1 MVRKSKPSGAKCTS
15 SRYHQNL
22 TSAVYIDWQRRTAQV
37 LLCSSED
44 TWRHAFFITGRRY
57 MKQMLLR
64 FSQLKL
70 KQKENETLVA
80 PYSRSYGRTLIS
92 TIVESDD
99 GGVHAVS
106 LLT

>member
-1 MVRKSKPSGAKCTS
+1 
-15 SRYHQNL
+15 
-22 TSAVYIDWQRRTAQV
+22 
-37 LLCSSED
+37 
-44 TWRHAFFITGRRY
+44 

-70 KQKENETLVA
+70 KQKENESLVA

-99 GGVHAVS
+99 GGVHAVG
-106 LLT
+106 LLA